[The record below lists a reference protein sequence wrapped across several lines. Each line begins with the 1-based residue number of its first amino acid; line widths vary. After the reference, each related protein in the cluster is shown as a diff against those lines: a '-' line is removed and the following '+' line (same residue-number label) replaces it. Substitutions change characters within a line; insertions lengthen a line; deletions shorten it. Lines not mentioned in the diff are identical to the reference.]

1 MYAMGCWHGVCA
13 YINKRKTFT
22 GESRKNKTH
31 TQTTI
36 MSETKKNYFQNDKK
50 AAVRQIL
57 KARWTVHKAST
68 EYKLPYT
75 TAKQRFLN

>member
-1 MYAMGCWHGVCA
+1 VRA
-13 YINKRKTFT
+13 YINKRKSFT

-31 TQTTI
+31 MQTTV

-57 KARWTVHKAST
+57 KAGWTVHKAAT
-68 EYKLPYT
+68 E
-75 TAKQRFLN
+75 